1 MNQKELK
8 VEMIRHDDNI
18 ESLAQALGVSKP
30 TMHRKISGEISFK
43 QDEISKIKSRYEL
56 STERF
61 MEIFYGEGVEV

>member
-1 MNQKELK
+1 MNVKELK

-18 ESLAQALGVSKP
+18 ESLAQAIGVSKA
-30 TMHRKISGEISFK
+30 TIHRKISGEINFK
-43 QDEISKIKSRYEL
+43 QDEIAKIKARYEL